1 MARVSNGN
9 KKERFKF
16 ISHHGDELGVRYLC
30 KWLDVSPSGFYD
42 WRDRGLSQ
50 RDHANQDLLEKIKRV
65 YYESNR
71 AYGSPRVHAQLCREG
86 ETVSLGR
93 IERLMSK
100 AGLVGRA
107 AIVYRRKPLTEPHY
121 KSLPNLRLEKPMP
134 TRINQQWVADVTY
147 LKVDG
152 EWRYLAVVMDLYSR
166 RIIGWKLDKHR
177 TADVTLAV
185 LRQALADRDV
195 RPGLIFH
202 TDQGVEYRAWL
213 ILDELKEYGILSSM
227 NRADSVTDNAHMESF
242 FRSMKAEVIKGI
254 EFKTEDEL
262 RTVLSNYIDG
272 FYNTKRLHSGL
283 DYKIPIECDRMAA

>member
-1 MARVSNGN
+1 MARVSSEN
-9 KKERFKF
+9 KKERFEF
-16 ISHHGDELGVRYLC
+16 INQHGIELGVGYLC
-30 KWLDVSPSGFYD
+30 KWLDVSPSGFYK
-42 WRDRGLSQ
+42 WRERDLSQ
-50 RDHANQDLLEKIKRV
+50 RDRANQSLLEKIKRV

-86 ETVSLGR
+86 ETASRGR
-93 IERLMSK
+93 IERLMAK

-107 AIVYRRKPLTEPHY
+107 AIVYRRKPLTKPHY

-152 EWRYLAVVMDLYSR
+152 QWRYLAVVMDLYSR

-185 LRQALADRDV
+185 LKKAVSDRDV

-213 ILDELKEYGILSSM
+213 ILDELKEHGILSSM
-227 NRADSVTDNAHMESF
+227 NRTDSVTDNAHMESF
-242 FRSMKAEVIKGI
+242 FRSMKAEVIKGV
-254 EFKTEDEL
+254 EFKTEEKL
-262 RTVLSNYIDG
+262 RRVLSNYIDG

-283 DYKIPIECDRMAA
+283 GYKIPIECDKMAA